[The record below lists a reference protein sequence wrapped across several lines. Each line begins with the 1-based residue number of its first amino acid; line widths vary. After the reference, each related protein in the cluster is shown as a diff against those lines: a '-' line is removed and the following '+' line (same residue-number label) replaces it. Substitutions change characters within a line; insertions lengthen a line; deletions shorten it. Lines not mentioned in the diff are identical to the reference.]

1 VLKPVQ
7 SRAEKYFAKNQN
19 KDRQIHAEREKAR
32 QETLKQM
39 ARLRALR
46 LAVEAADEKTAKE
59 TVPAKATTK
68 KTKPSPG

>member
-32 QETLKQM
+32 QETLKHM

-59 TVPAKATTK
+59 TTADKATTK
-68 KTKPSPG
+68 KAKPSPG